1 MAVTDRKSLQ
11 PIADQATDVVGLVPA
26 AGTGKRIAPLPC
38 SKELFPIGFAMAG
51 ENTEP
56 QPKVV
61 SQYLLEKYRQ
71 AGVRKAI
78 VILRE
83 GKWDI
88 PAYFGDGSRL
98 DMDLAYVVIA
108 DSCGPPDTLD
118 RAYPFVRGKVVTFGF
133 PDIMFGPESVY
144 SVLLDKQVA
153 DGLDLALGL
162 YVAHDCRR
170 MDMVDFDAT
179 GRIRSMVL
187 KPDQSELRYAWLCG
201 VWTPVFTDFL
211 HEYLASSRRNRNL
224 DQLRDRKIDAQGDLP
239 VGAVIQA
246 AIKEG
251 LRVGGVPFPDEKY
264 IDIGTPD
271 DLVEAVV
278 RFRFR

>member
-1 MAVTDRKSLQ
+1 MALTDSKSLQ
-11 PIADQATDVVGLVPA
+11 PIADRATEVVGLVPA

-78 VILRE
+78 VILRG

-118 RAYPFVRGKVVTFGF
+118 RAYPFVRGKVVAFGF

-211 HEYLASSRRNRNL
+211 HEYLASSRRNSTL

-278 RFRFR
+278 RFRYR